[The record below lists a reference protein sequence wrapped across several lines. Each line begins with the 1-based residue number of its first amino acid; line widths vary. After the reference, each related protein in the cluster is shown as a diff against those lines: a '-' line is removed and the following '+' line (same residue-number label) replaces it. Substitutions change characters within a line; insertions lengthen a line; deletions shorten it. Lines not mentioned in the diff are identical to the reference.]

1 MTNNTEKEKIAQSFA
16 KFLDD
21 NDIRGGLAY
30 FAMKNTNNVAIA
42 MQNVSDAEILDLV
55 ANLVGCIAIKKGVS
69 AKSIYDELTITTP
82 DATMRTDNGM
92 N

>member
-30 FAMKNTNNVAIA
+30 FAMKKPI
-42 MQNVSDAEILDLV
+42 MW
-55 ANLVGCIAIKKGVS
+55 
-69 AKSIYDELTITTP
+69 P
-82 DATMRTDNGM
+82 
-92 N
+92 